1 MTRSSHNKD
10 SSDVQ
15 DSQRSAVKKPRSSK
29 SATPIKAS
37 RYFQIV
43 ASAPVPRP
51 VRPLS
56 QDRYGLIQEE
66 IQDNL
71 FYLLVQSILW
81 NQTWG
86 RSARPVLDAI
96 LSLYPNP
103 AKMAN
108 ASLPELT
115 LMIYPIGLHNRR
127 AKRLIDLARVWLDAP
142 PCKERRYRKVGYP
155 SKQSGK
161 DIKPGELL
169 DEVCVDC
176 IPCSITYKLTY
187 ELILPER

>member
-1 MTRSSHNKD
+1 MAVTRSSQNKD
-10 SSDVQ
+10 KIDVQ
-15 DSQRSAVKKPRSSK
+15 ESQKSAVKKARQSSK

-108 ASLPELT
+108 AALPELT

-127 AKRLIDLARVWLDAP
+127 AKRLIDLARVWLASP

-161 DIKPGELL
+161 DIKPGEIL
-169 DEVCVDC
+169 DEVCVDY
-176 IPCSITYKLTY
+176 IPSNHLYANF
-187 ELILPER
+187 